1 MPANLYQ
8 LEAVLDA
15 LGFYVFLLPH
25 LVHKLVLFK
34 DLFSSHNFNYMYEV
48 CLCGVHVSAGVCG
61 SQRHCV
67 PCELELQVAVGH
79 WCGARS

>member
-61 SQRHCV
+61 SQR
-67 PCELELQVAVGH
+67 
-79 WCGARS
+79 